1 MRRDYLIAILLAV
14 AAFPAGATLMVA
26 PEYLHLTGAAVPLTF
41 WGGIGLTAILILIA
55 AAIAWRAKP
64 QEAPKGKDRPAVS
77 PYCNTPH
84 DISLLDALWRVYMRI
99 WGERKK
105 VEMGDDPNA
114 NPETFK
120 FAKVC
125 DDIRQKAFE
134 GALPAWATR
143 RDSQLYEPLPLE
155 FWLNRQL
162 LPNIMMDPT
171 WPDLWVE
178 YTHALLPGESKFAR
192 SMEWRNFLTN
202 KERVDRLWP
211 PKKEDDV

>member
-26 PEYLHLTGAAVPLTF
+26 PEYLHLTGVAVPLTF

-114 NPETFK
+114 NPETSNL
-120 FAKVC
+120 
-125 DDIRQKAFE
+125 RRY
-134 GALPAWATR
+134 ATIFGKRHLKGRCRLGR
-143 RDSQLYEPLPLE
+143 RAG
-155 FWLNRQL
+155 
-162 LPNIMMDPT
+162 T
-171 WPDLWVE
+171 
-178 YTHALLPGESKFAR
+178 
-192 SMEWRNFLTN
+192 RNFTN
-202 KERVDRLWP
+202 RCRWSSG
-211 PKKEDDV
+211 